1 MRTHLINTIPGDCL
15 SHGLSKKKIDE
26 NSITNFI
33 LYSAN
38 VYCMARG
45 ILDYIGDAMLVII
58 KGWII
63 TYFKKRRKILTMEIF
78 VKHERLSHNRLS
90 L

>member
-1 MRTHLINTIPGDCL
+1 MVFQ
-15 SHGLSKKKIDE
+15 KKIDE

-38 VYCMARG
+38 VYCMAHG

-63 TYFKKRRKILTMEIF
+63 TYFKKKKENLDYGD
-78 VKHERLSHNRLS
+78 LCQA
-90 L
+90 